1 MVKRSVDILFALFL
15 LIAALPILLLAAIL
29 IKLDSEGP
37 VLFRQTRVGQGF
49 RRFQLVKLRS
59 MAYGADGSAYTLGA
73 DPRVTRIGYWLRRL
87 KVDELPQLWH
97 VLTGEMSLVGP
108 RPVVPELCK
117 QYRHAYRRLLTV
129 RPGLTDPAAI
139 KYCQESDV
147 LALAADPRR
156 YFHSVVMPDKLR
168 ISQFYM
174 NTASVRSDLGVLAQ
188 TIFALLHSW
197 RTADTPARPDKARH
211 DSRLTRRQPPRRR
224 AIAQAAAGLGDW
236 GMPAPWARATHSAAQ
251 GLQCGGA
258 GARLHDKGF
267 FFG

>member
-1 MVKRSVDILFALFL
+1 MVKRSVDILFALVL
-15 LIAALPILLLAAIL
+15 LIAALPVLLFAAIL

-37 VLFRQTRVGQGF
+37 VLFRQARVGRGF
-49 RRFQLVKLRS
+49 RRFQFVKLRS
-59 MAYGADGSAYTLGA
+59 MAYRADGSAYTLGA

-108 RPVVPELCK
+108 RPVVPELCE

-147 LALAADPRR
+147 LALATDPRR

-188 TIFALLHSW
+188 TIFALLQSW
-197 RTADTPARPDKARH
+197 MTADTPARPDKARRF
-211 DSRLTRRQPPRRR
+211 SRRGPRQPLRRR
-224 AIAQAAAGLGDW
+224 AIAQAAATAGLGD
-236 GMPAPWARATHSAAQ
+236 
-251 GLQCGGA
+251 
-258 GARLHDKGF
+258 
-267 FFG
+267 